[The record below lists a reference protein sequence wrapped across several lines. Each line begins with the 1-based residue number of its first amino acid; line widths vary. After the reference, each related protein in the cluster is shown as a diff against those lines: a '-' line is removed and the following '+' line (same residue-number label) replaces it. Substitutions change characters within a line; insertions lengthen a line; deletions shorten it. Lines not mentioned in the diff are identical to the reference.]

1 MDEQGGAPRHL
12 PGQESPSYYNNLQ
25 YEAAVTTAIY
35 YGRMVVGGQVAVNDD
50 NEVGDQDHGQGVAA
64 NGGEEVQFE
73 RVASMWTEEII
84 GNCYKFVVVRQG
96 HKDEVIEV
104 SKFGIVASIKDK
116 IECLLG
122 IRVSQQVLFFN
133 GEYLHED
140 WRIIQSIEGIASN
153 SRIQLFVLEPSAVIP
168 TSAPIEGLAPPS
180 RYSLRPRP
188 RR

>member
-35 YGRMVVGGQVAVNDD
+35 YGRMVVGGQVAVNDGNHVSD
-50 NEVGDQDHGQGVAA
+50 HDHGQGVAA
-64 NGGEEVQFE
+64 NDGEEVQFE
-73 RVASMWTEEII
+73 GVARVWTEEIV
-84 GNCYKFVVVRQG
+84 GSCYKLVVVRQG

-122 IRVSQQVLFFN
+122 IKLSQQVPILQ
-133 GEYLHED
+133 
-140 WRIIQSIEGIASN
+140 WRISS
-153 SRIQLFVLEPSAVIP
+153 
-168 TSAPIEGLAPPS
+168 
-180 RYSLRPRP
+180 
-188 RR
+188 